1 MQTQVR
7 LRRYIAT
14 HYRAEEDVLFPR
26 DDPYLSSAQLTGCF
40 VGVATFPPDEPK
52 RLTYGMLEAA
62 LRGMFDVLWREERYL
77 SADFYV
83 RDDTLGTVGIGR
95 VSRKR
100 PNARPNIAVL
110 LKDPMSGSVRV
121 RWPDLD
127 N

>member
-26 DDPYLSSAQLTGCF
+26 DDPYLSNAQLTGCF
-40 VGVATFPPDEPK
+40 VGVSTYPRDEPK

-77 SADFYV
+77 SADFYI
-83 RDDTLGTVGIGR
+83 RDDTHGTVGIGR
-95 VSRKR
+95 V
-100 PNARPNIAVL
+100 AREGAGARIPIAAL
-110 LKDPMSGSVRV
+110 SKHSMSGFAR
-121 RWPDLD
+121 
-127 N
+127 